1 MPSLSEIKEG
11 VTMSYVL
18 GVTGGIASGK
28 STVVKVFH
36 KGGFPIVDGD
46 VVAREV
52 VEPNTAGLK
61 ALITTF
67 GLEILQKDG
76 QLDRKKLGQIV
87 FADEKKRQQLNQIL
101 DPFIRS
107 AIEQQVEEAKEQ
119 SALVIVDIPLLFEG
133 HYEGLMDAV
142 AVVYVT
148 SEIQLQ
154 RLMNRDGYDK
164 SEALKRINSQ
174 LSLEEKKSRGDLVF
188 DNCQSVEK
196 TQEQVIKWLKENNFV
211 S

>member
-28 STVVKVFH
+28 STVVKVFR
-36 KGGFPIVDGD
+36 KAGFPIVDGD

-76 QLDRKKLGQIV
+76 
-87 FADEKKRQQLNQIL
+87 QLNQIL